1 MLMTSLFLVV
11 LLPTYHRETISE
23 SKCHPG
29 ISIKEFDVICVW
41 DGTCNSIGDWTVG

>member
-23 SKCHPG
+23 SKFMTQE
-29 ISIKEFDVICVW
+29 SQSKKSVW
-41 DGTCNSIGDWTVG
+41 DVTCNSIGDWTVG